1 MESTLDSVLVEV
13 WVFVVAGVTVLCSY
27 VRFSTHTGPPF
38 TQEYMNGEHE
48 TVSSGE
54 SKKKKLAGLP
64 ALD

>member
-13 WVFVVAGVTVLCSY
+13 WVFAVAGVTVLCSY

-38 TQEYMNGEHE
+38 TQEYEREHE

-54 SKKKKLAGLP
+54 SLKKKKIAGLP

>member
-1 MESTLDSVLVEV
+1 MESTLDSVLVEA

-38 TQEYMNGEHE
+38 TQEYEREN
-48 TVSSGE
+48 TKLSAQANL
-54 SKKKKLAGLP
+54 KKKKLAGLP